1 MWKKG
6 LGLFLIVCI
15 LFQPI
20 SVTAKQSN
28 RVNPVNGFWTENG
41 INYSYSLDICEMNAS
56 VTSCVIGGW
65 GTTEVETV
73 MELQKL
79 VAGNWEYYTAWAD
92 SEQGMRMSMKE
103 QCRVMPGTYRVVVTF
118 NFGNEG
124 IETISGVS
132 NEIATGMDLSIDAE
146 IGQRTEILERFMSI
160 RTGDKI
166 FESPQ
171 EIAAP
176 YIPGGSWC
184 TDVCI
189 LGEVLYIDYR
199 LNDIRYIVA
208 YYSDGTIEKT
218 VRAMDGD
225 KIYTVW
231 SDKEGVEITDL

>member
-6 LGLFLIVCI
+6 LGLVLIVCMM
-15 LFQPI
+15 FQPI
-20 SVTAKQSN
+20 SVTAKQSD
-28 RVNPVNGFWTENG
+28 RVNLFNGLWTVNG
-41 INYSYSLDICEMNAS
+41 INYSYNLDICEMDAK

-65 GTTEVETV
+65 GTNEVETV
-73 MELQKL
+73 MELQKI
-79 VAGNWEYYTAWAD
+79 VADNWEHYTAWTD
-92 SEQGMRMSMKE
+92 SEQGMRMSMTE
-103 QCRVMPGTYRVVVTF
+103 QCQVEPGTYRVVVTF
-118 NFGNEG
+118 NLGNEG

-146 IGQRTEILERFMSI
+146 IRQTTEILERFMSV

-166 FESPQ
+166 FENPQ
-171 EIAAP
+171 EIAES

-189 LGEVLYIDYR
+189 LGDVLYIDYR
-199 LNDIRYIVA
+199 LNDIRYIVS
-208 YYSDGTIEKT
+208 YFSDGTVEKT

-231 SDKEGVEITDL
+231 SNKEGVEITDL